1 MAASEDQTIVDVSK
15 QEARQAALAIANS
28 LEKEADDRVAK
39 RDPVEK
45 RWLTDLAQFHGV
57 YDEQITKDLREHV
70 KSSLFINQTRP
81 KTNVMESRLSDMLFP
96 TDDRNWGIGPTPVPE
111 LTVEAENMAQ
121 DAVDMKVRAVAN
133 PEDGKQQEMS
143 ERADGKLAMI
153 ESTMDEAKKRAR
165 AMEEE
170 IDDHLRE
177 CKYSIQARDV
187 IKDGCKLGTGIMK
200 GPVTDGKYRS
210 RWQKAKEG
218 LMANVFSLNYEE
230 DSRPAF
236 WRVDPWNFFPDSDA
250 TNMEEN
256 EAVYERHMLNK
267 KQLRRMARQ
276 PGFDRDAIRRLLKNK
291 PQATVP
297 SYLADLRS
305 ITSSYNDMLKDRYH
319 VWEYHG
325 PLTAEDMQQLAIA
338 LGEPE
343 KAADMGEDIDPLD
356 EILVVVWFCQG
367 EIMKFGIHHLDS
379 GDSIYSVFNL
389 EKDEASIFGF
399 GIPHIMR
406 DPQKALAGAWRV
418 LMDNMGLSSG
428 PQIVINEDVIE
439 PVDGI
444 WELVPRKLWK
454 RKGAAPPD
462 KKPFEMFDIP
472 SHMEDLLKV
481 IEVSKQNIDEE
492 TALPML
498 AQGEQGTQ
506 VTKTAQG
513 MSILMNS
520 VNVVFRRIVKN
531 WDDDMTTENVRRMYD
546 WLMQFSDKEHI
557 KGDYQVDA
565 RGTSVLLVR
574 EMQSANMMAFLT
586 QFGAHPVLG
595 KYLKDEGLPAMRRLA
610 QAMLIPADEVIKSK
624 SEIAADEAKKA
635 SEPPPVDPEMEKI
648 TASLNLEQ
656 MKGQNALSLE
666 GMRRETALIKLASTQ
681 NIDLEKLRTML
692 QDHREDRATKE
703 RMMAVEAAV
712 TEREGASGGG
722 HF

>member
-1 MAASEDQTIVDVSK
+1 MPSQDHINLDVSSK
-15 QEARQAALAIANS
+15 GTREVTLAIANA

-45 RWLTDLAQFHGV
+45 RWLADLAQFHGL
-57 YDEQITKDLREHV
+57 YDEQISKDLREHT

-111 LTVEAENMAQ
+111 LTVEAENVAQ
-121 DAVDMKVRAVAN
+121 GAAEAILAAVAK
-133 PEDGKQQEMS
+133 PEDQGLKQASAEAD
-143 ERADGKLAMI
+143 ERLALI
-153 ESTMDEAKKRAR
+153 QAIMDEAKKRAR

-210 RWQKAKEG
+210 RWQSGKEA
-218 LMANVFSLNYEE
+218 MANVFSLNYENDE
-230 DSRPAF
+230 RPAF
-236 WRVDPWNFFPDSDA
+236 WRVNPWDFFPDSDA

-267 KQLRRMARQ
+267 KQLRRLARQ
-276 PGFDRDAIRRLLKNK
+276 PGFDKDSIRRLLKDK

-325 PLTAEDMQQLAIA
+325 PLTAEDMQQLSIA
-338 LGEPE
+338 LDQPE
-343 KAADMGEDIDPLD
+343 KAADMGDDVDPLD
-356 EILVVVWFCQG
+356 EIQAVVWFCQG

-399 GIPHIMR
+399 GIPHVMR
-406 DPQKALAGAWRV
+406 DPQKALSGAWRV

-428 PQIVINEDVIE
+428 PQIVINDEVIE
-439 PVDGI
+439 PVDGK
-444 WELVPRKLWK
+444 WELTPRKVWR
-454 RKGAAPPD
+454 RKGTAPAD
-462 KKPFEMFDIP
+462 KKPFEVFDIP
-472 SHMEDLLKV
+472 SHMDELLKV
-481 IEVSKQNIDEE
+481 IDVSKQNCDEE

-531 WDDDMTTENVRRMYD
+531 WDDDMTTANIRRMYD
-546 WLMQFSDKEHI
+546 WLMQFSEKEHI
-557 KGDYQVDA
+557 KGDFQVDA

-574 EMQSANMMAFLT
+574 EMQSANMMAFLMN
-586 QFGAHPVLG
+586 FGGHPVLG
-595 KYLKDEGLPAMRRLA
+595 KYLKDEGLPALRRLA
-610 QAMLIPADEVIKSK
+610 AAMLIPADEVIKS
-624 SEIAADEAKKA
+624 AAEVAEDEAKAAEKPRA
-635 SEPPPVDPEMEKI
+635 PDPEMEKI

-656 MKGQNALSLE
+656 MRGQSALALE

-681 NIDLEKLRTML
+681 NVDLEKLRAML
-692 QDHREDRATKE
+692 QDHREDRDSKE
-703 RMMAVEAAV
+703 RALAVEAAMAV
-712 TEREGASGGG
+712 KLGEGGG
-722 HF
+722 GSI